1 MTDDSVIE
9 HWVHPRIQ
17 DLAAYQVAKA
27 EGLIKLDAMEN
38 PYTWDEALRAQWL
51 KRLAAVSLNRYPD
64 PEARAL
70 IEALRRRFAVPG
82 AAALLLGN
90 GSDELIQ
97 MVALAVGGPGRVMLA
112 PEPSFSM
119 YRVIATITGCDYVDV
134 PRCADFSVDA
144 EALLQAIDQHD
155 PCCVFL
161 ACPNNPTGNSCDPA
175 LVEKVAH
182 ACSGIVLVDEAY
194 HAFCGDTFM
203 DRAGTLDNVLVMRT
217 LSKLGLAGLR
227 LGFLVGPE
235 VLVGEINKVRLPYN
249 INTLTQASVEFALAH
264 LEWFEDKARAIC
276 RARDDVYRAI
286 NSMRGITAY
295 PSQANFVL
303 FRLPTGTGST
313 VFDALCNREVLVK
326 NLHGAHD
333 ALSDCLRVT
342 VSTKEENEAFVSAL
356 AGALDDSK

>member
-1 MTDDSVIE
+1 
-9 HWVHPRIQ
+9 
-17 DLAAYQVAKA
+17 
-27 EGLIKLDAMEN
+27 
-38 PYTWDEALRAQWL
+38 
-51 KRLAAVSLNRYPD
+51 
-64 PEARAL
+64 
-70 IEALRRRFAVPG
+70 
-82 AAALLLGN
+82 
-90 GSDELIQ
+90 
-97 MVALAVGGPGRVMLA
+97 
-112 PEPSFSM
+112 
-119 YRVIATITGCDYVDV
+119 
-134 PRCADFSVDA
+134 
-144 EALLQAIDQHD
+144 
-155 PCCVFL
+155 
-161 ACPNNPTGNSCDPA
+161 
-175 LVEKVAH
+175 
-182 ACSGIVLVDEAY
+182 
-194 HAFCGDTFM
+194 M

-313 VFDALCNREVLVK
+313 VFDALCNRGVLVK

-356 AGALDDSK
+356 AGALNDSK